1 MCISPGRVSIW
12 QCSPELDS
20 VTKANSKFGPGILV
34 AAAFIGPGT
43 VTTASIAGARF
54 GFALLWALVFS
65 VAATILLQE
74 MAARLALVTRRG
86 LAETLRASYRD
97 SWLGAAAVILVVGAV
112 GVGNAAY
119 QTGNITGAALGLAS
133 ITGIDLNWWALLV
146 GCLAGG
152 LLASGTYRLI
162 EKLLIGLVLLMSVVF
177 LLTLAMVRP
186 SISAMLEGLLLPS
199 LPAGSLLT
207 VMALIGTTVVPY
219 NLFLHASAVQ
229 EKWSADVDVR
239 TALHQ
244 SRVDTSLS
252 IGLGGIITLAVL
264 GTSAAAFFGSG
275 IEFSA
280 VNMSRQL
287 EPLLGKSAGY
297 FFAAGL
303 FAAGLSSAVT
313 APLAAAYAV
322 CGVMGWPRDLRG
334 KRFRQVWFAVLVCGT
349 AFSVAGIK
357 PLAAILFAQAANGFL
372 LPLCAVF
379 LLLVM
384 NRRDVLGAY
393 VNKHWV
399 NGLGGIVVLVTFA
412 LGLLKILQ
420 VARVF

>member
-1 MCISPGRVSIW
+1 VNGVAKSG
-12 QCSPELDS
+12 
-20 VTKANSKFGPGILV
+20 SKFGPGILV
-34 AAAFIGPGT
+34 TAAFIGPGT
-43 VTTASIAGARF
+43 VTTASIAGAKF
-54 GFALLWALVFS
+54 GFALLWALAFS
-65 VAATILLQE
+65 VLATILLQE

-86 LAETLRASYRD
+86 LAETLRATYRE
-97 SWLGAAAVILVVGAV
+97 SWLGTAAVILVVAAV

-133 ITGIDLNWWALLV
+133 ISGIGLNWWALLV
-146 GCLAGG
+146 GLVAGG
-152 LLASGTYRLI
+152 LLLSGTYPVI

-177 LLTLAMVRP
+177 FLTLAMVRP
-186 SISAMLEGLLLPS
+186 SLTAMFEGLLVPS

-229 EKWSADVDVR
+229 EKWSADVDLKK
-239 TALHQ
+239 ALHE
-244 SRVDTSLS
+244 SRVDTGLS
-252 IGLGGIITLAVL
+252 ITLGGIITLAVL
-264 GTSAAAFFGSG
+264 STSAAAFFGSG

-287 EPLLGKSAGY
+287 EPLLGESAGY

-322 CGVMGWPRDLRG
+322 CGVMGWPKDMQG
-334 KRFRQVWFAVLVCGT
+334 TRFRQVALAVLVTGT
-349 AFSVAGIK
+349 VFATAGIK

-372 LPLCAVF
+372 LPFCAGF

-384 NRRDVLGAY
+384 NRGDVLGAY
-393 VNKHWV
+393 VNKTWV
-399 NGLGGIVVLVTFA
+399 NCAGAVVVLVTVV

-420 VARVF
+420 VVGAL